1 MKREEIL
8 IKDINLKDERFRIS
22 RFFSLE
28 SLLLSLKEV
37 GLVNPPLVTCR
48 ERRLVL
54 VSGWKRVLACQGL
67 SLNSIPVWMVESD
80 DDLQM
85 FLLAFYE
92 NLATR
97 EFNLLE
103 KAEILLKLKTFG
115 EKEQKIIRHYFP
127 LLEIPK
133 TSYYL
138 DLYLTISRFS
148 RDIKS
153 FIHQKNMS
161 LASLGCLAEF
171 NSRERKLLLPLLQPL
186 GQNKQKELLE
196 DLHEISLRDGIP
208 AEKILMSEEIGR
220 ILHSEKLSPL
230 QRSARILQ
238 WLRQKRYPCLSS
250 WREAFEQA
258 MRRSG
263 WPKNISIEP
272 SPFFE
277 EEAVTVQFRFKNEEE
292 LRSLLERLQQ
302 VSSKKEFRAVFSS
315 PSDE

>member
-1 MKREEIL
+1 MKRDVTL

-22 RFFSLE
+22 TFFSLE

-37 GLVNPPLVTCR
+37 GLINPPLVTYR
-48 ERRLVL
+48 DHRLVL
-54 VSGWKRVLACQGL
+54 VSGWKRILACQRL
-67 SLNSIPVWMVESD
+67 SLTSIPVWTVESD
-80 DDLQM
+80 NDLQT
-85 FLLAFYE
+85 FLLTFYE

-97 EFNLLE
+97 EFSLLD
-103 KAEILLKLKTFG
+103 KAEILRKLKTFG
-115 EKEQKIIRHYFP
+115 ETEQKIIRHYFP
-127 LLEIPK
+127 LLKIPK

-148 RDIKS
+148 RDTKS
-153 FIHQKNMS
+153 FIQQKNMS
-161 LASLGCLAEF
+161 LASLEYFAQF

-186 GQNKQKELLE
+186 GQNRQKELLE
-196 DLHEISLRDGIP
+196 NLHEISLREGIP
-208 AEKILMSEEIGR
+208 GEKILRSEGIGR

-230 QRSARILQ
+230 QRSDRILQ

-250 WREAFEQA
+250 RRKAFEKA
-258 MRRSG
+258 LRRSG

-277 EEAVTVQFRFKNEEE
+277 EEAVTVQFSFKNEAE
-292 LRSLLERLQQ
+292 LGSLLERLRQ
-302 VSSKKEFRAVFSS
+302 VSSKKEFRAVFNS